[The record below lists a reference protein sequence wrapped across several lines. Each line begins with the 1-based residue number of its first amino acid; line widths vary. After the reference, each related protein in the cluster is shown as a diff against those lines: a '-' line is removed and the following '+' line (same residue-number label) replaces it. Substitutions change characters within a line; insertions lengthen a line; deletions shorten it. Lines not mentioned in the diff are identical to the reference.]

1 MPKLLLYVKDG
12 RTTSQRVDRVR
23 MPKRMETTLDPPNAE
38 FVTQQLEITKDAREG
53 QHCPASRREDQ
64 RKTLSAANP

>member
-23 MPKRMETTLDPPNAE
+23 MPERMETTLDPPNAE
-38 FVTQQLEITKDAREG
+38 FVTE
-53 QHCPASRREDQ
+53 
-64 RKTLSAANP
+64 